1 MKFPTIS
8 EIATTS
14 VISVDIN
21 ETISNAMKI
30 MFSHDHRNIIVTD
43 NDVFHILTVNDILYI
58 KSKNIDLAT
67 SLKDLKLTVVPIVK
81 KDKSVLHTLE
91 YLSYNIE
98 YICAVNDDGSLYGL
112 ITHTDIISSVDP
124 DTLMD
129 NFYLNDFLK
138 LGKRAK
144 WINKDIKTQDLFCD
158 LLKNTSDSVIV
169 VENFKPIG
177 IFTTKDVIR
186 VMKQDADLSL
196 PVSHYM
202 SSPVDTIS
210 NNSSVKEALEFLKDK
225 HYKRVVVV
233 DEEGSITGII
243 SQKELISLTYSKWVI
258 LMKEYQEELDKINTS
273 LLSKNK
279 KYEQLASKDSLTGL
293 YNRAKFLELYD
304 ASYAIMRQRENQMS
318 LIILDIDNFKLINDT
333 YGHNVGDKVIEQIS
347 QALLKVLRSID
358 IVCRWG
364 GEEFVILLPAVDLDH
379 AVIIA
384 EKLRVYIQELEIE
397 NMGRV
402 TSSFGVARVKNEDDV
417 KSVIDRADKALYM
430 AKASGR
436 NCVKSEMDLLG

>member
-1 MKFPTIS
+1 MKFPSIS
-8 EIATTS
+8 EIATTEVVS
-14 VISVDIN
+14 TDIN
-21 ETISNAMKI
+21 QSIANAMKI
-30 MFSHDHRNIIVTD
+30 MFSHEHRNIIVLD
-43 NDVFHILTVNDILYI
+43 GDVFRILTVNDILNI
-58 KSKNIDLAT
+58 KAKNIDLNI
-67 SLKDLKLTVVPIVK
+67 SLKDLKLTAVPIVK

-112 ITHTDIISSVDP
+112 ITHTDVISSVDP

-144 WINKDIKTQDLFCD
+144 WINKDVKTQDLFCD
-158 LLKNTSDSVIV
+158 LLHNTSDSVIV

-186 VMKQDADLSL
+186 VMKQDDDLSL
-196 PVSHYM
+196 AVSNYM
-202 SSPVDTIS
+202 SSPVDTITK
-210 NNSSVKEALEFLKDK
+210 NASVKEALEFLKNK

-233 DEEGSITGII
+233 DEEGNISGII

-273 LLSKNK
+273 LLHKNK
-279 KYEQLASKDSLTGL
+279 KYEQLASKDSLSGL
-293 YNRAKFLELYD
+293 YNRTKFLELYE
-304 ASYAIMRQRENQMS
+304 ASYEIMRQRENEMS
-318 LIILDIDNFKLINDT
+318 LIIMDIDNFKIINDT
-333 YGHNVGDKVIEQIS
+333 YGHNIGDKVIIQIS
-347 QALLKVLRSID
+347 QALLNVLRSID

-364 GEEFVILLPAVDLDH
+364 GEEFVILLPAVNFDNAL
-379 AVIIA
+379 AIA
-384 EKLRVYIQELEIE
+384 QKLRVYIQELEIE
-397 NMGRV
+397 NIGRI
-402 TSSFGVARVKNEDDV
+402 TASFGVSKVKKDGDINA
-417 KSVIDRADKALYM
+417 VIDRADKALYL

-436 NCVKSEMDLLG
+436 NCVKAETDL